1 MLLAPNYKIESE
13 CIAKVLIKSKAVQK
27 NITNKNMNF
36 NFQNKIILAV
46 LLVVFQL
53 SFGQKKEETIG
64 SEVVNVVKPY
74 TPSISDAFKIQE
86 TPNLDDDGNAKK
98 ETIRYSIF
106 SFPVAST
113 FTPSKGKAE
122 GVDKSKKEKLFNN
135 YATLG
140 FGNYRVFNG
149 ELFVN
154 QELNNSDYV
163 AGVFRH
169 LSSQGGISA
178 VELDDRFYDTS
189 LGLTYGANYNN
200 MSWNFD
206 LGFQNQIYNW
216 YGLPQDFG
224 NTLTPSNRSNLLY
237 GINPQ
242 HNYNTLSA
250 GAKVEFND
258 GILKEATTKFSR
270 FTDSF
275 KSAENRFYI
284 KPSLQFNVMDQFIKT
299 NVIVDYVG
307 GSFEKNYQNTNT
319 EAIKYGYTNLGL
331 APSFVV
337 LKDDWTLN
345 LGASVFYSMDNQN
358 SSNKLYVYPNI
369 NASYKVV
376 GDLMIFYAGAEG
388 SLEQNSYQDFVNQ
401 NAFLS
406 PTLNVAPTDKQ
417 YDVFAGL
424 KGKLASNVS
433 YNIKGSYGLEK
444 NRALFKSN
452 DYTENS
458 TNQDYAFGNSMQV
471 VYDEMKTLRFSGDLK
486 ASFSD
491 AVTFG
496 IGGVFSDYTN
506 AFQAEA
512 WNLPTIQLNSS
523 IDVIITEKWYAGA
536 TVFYVG
542 DRKDLKI
549 NNDIVYIV
557 PPSPVT
563 LKSYFDANAH
573 VGYKYNSQL
582 TGFVRANNI
591 ANQGYQKWLNY
602 PVQAFQIVLGAN
614 YKFDF

>member
-1 MLLAPNYKIESE
+1 M
-13 CIAKVLIKSKAVQK
+13 
-27 NITNKNMNF
+27 KNMNF
-36 NFQNKIILAV
+36 NFQNKIILTAF
-46 LLVVFQL
+46 LVAFQL
-53 SFGQKKEETIG
+53 TVAQKKEETIG

-74 TPSISDAFKIQE
+74 TPTISDAFKIKE
-86 TPNLDDDGNAKK
+86 MPNLDDDGNAKK
-98 ETIRYSIF
+98 EIIRYTIF

-122 GVDKSKKEKLFNN
+122 GVDKTKQARLFNN

-140 FGNYRVFNG
+140 FGNYRVLNG

-154 QELNNSDYV
+154 QELGKNDYV

-169 LSSQGGISA
+169 LSSQGGISG

-189 LGLTYGANYNN
+189 VGLTYGANYNS

-216 YGLPQDFG
+216 YGLPEDFG
-224 NTLTPSNRSNLLY
+224 NTLSPSDRATLVN
-237 GINPQ
+237 GIDPQ

-250 GAKVEFND
+250 GAKVEIND
-258 GILKEATTKFSR
+258 GFVKEAIVKFSR
-270 FTDSF
+270 FTDDF

-284 KPSLQFNVMDQFIKT
+284 KPSVQFNVMDQFIKT
-299 NVIVDYVG
+299 NIIVDYVG
-307 GSFEKNYQNTNT
+307 GSFEKSYQNNNT
-319 EAIKYGYTNLGL
+319 QGLKYGYTNFGL

-345 LGASVFYSMDNQN
+345 LGASVFYSMDNQ
-358 SSNKLYVYPNI
+358 SNNNTLFIYPNI

-388 SLEQNSYQDFVNQ
+388 SLEQNSYQDFANE

-406 PTLNVAPTDKQ
+406 PTLNITPTDKQ
-417 YDVFAGL
+417 YDIFAGL
-424 KGKLASNVS
+424 KGKLTTNVS
-433 YNIKGSYGLEK
+433 YNIKGSYQLEK
-444 NRALFKSN
+444 NKALFKSN
-452 DYTENS
+452 DYTENKS
-458 TNQDYAFGNSMQV
+458 NQDYAFGNSMQV
-471 VYDEMKTLRFSGDLK
+471 VSDDMKTLRFSGDLR
-486 ASFSD
+486 ASFSND
-491 AVTFG
+491 VTFG
-496 IGGVFSDYTN
+496 IGGEFSTYTN
-506 AFQAEA
+506 TFQAEA
-512 WNLPTIQLNSS
+512 WNLPTVRLNSS
-523 IDVIITEKWYAGA
+523 LDVAITEKLYAGA
-536 TVFYVG
+536 TIFYVG

-549 NNDIVYIV
+549 NNDIIYVV
-557 PPSPVT
+557 PPAPIT

-573 VGYKYNSQL
+573 AGYKFNEQL

-602 PVQAFQIVLGAN
+602 PVQAFQVFLGAN

>member
-1 MLLAPNYKIESE
+1 
-13 CIAKVLIKSKAVQK
+13 
-27 NITNKNMNF
+27 MNF
-36 NFQNKIILAV
+36 NFQNKIILTAF
-46 LLVVFQL
+46 LVAFQL
-53 SFGQKKEETIG
+53 TVAQKKEETIG

-74 TPSISDAFKIQE
+74 TPTISDAFKIKE
-86 TPNLDDDGNAKK
+86 MPNLDDDGNAKK
-98 ETIRYSIF
+98 EIIRYTIF

-122 GVDKSKKEKLFNN
+122 GVDKTKQARLFNN

-140 FGNYRVFNG
+140 FGNYRVLNG

-154 QELNNSDYV
+154 QELGKNDYV

-169 LSSQGGISA
+169 LSSQGGISG

-189 LGLTYGANYNN
+189 VGLTYGANYNS

-216 YGLPQDFG
+216 YGLPEDFG
-224 NTLTPSNRSNLLY
+224 NTLSPSDRATLLN
-237 GINPQ
+237 GIDPQ

-258 GILKEATTKFSR
+258 GFVKETIVKFSR
-270 FTDSF
+270 FTDDF

-284 KPSLQFNVMDQFIKT
+284 KPSGQFNVMDQFIKT
-299 NVIVDYVG
+299 NIIVDYVG
-307 GSFEKNYQNTNT
+307 GSFEKSYQNNNT
-319 EAIKYGYTNLGL
+319 QGLKYGYTNFGL

-345 LGASVFYSMDNQN
+345 LGASVFYSMDNQ
-358 SSNKLYVYPNI
+358 SNNNTVFIYPNI

-388 SLEQNSYQDFVNQ
+388 SLEQNSYQDFANE

-406 PTLNVAPTDKQ
+406 PTLNITPTDKQ
-417 YDVFAGL
+417 YDIFAGL
-424 KGKLASNVS
+424 KGKLTTNVS
-433 YNIKGSYGLEK
+433 YNIKGSYQLEK
-444 NRALFKSN
+444 NKALFKSN
-452 DYTENS
+452 DYTENNG
-458 TNQDYAFGNSMQV
+458 NQDYAFGNSMQV
-471 VYDEMKTLRFSGDLK
+471 VYDDMKTLRFSGDLR
-486 ASFSD
+486 ASFSND
-491 AVTFG
+491 ITFS
-496 IGGVFSDYTN
+496 IGGEFSTYTN
-506 AFQAEA
+506 TFQAEA
-512 WNLPTIQLNSS
+512 WNLPSVRLNSS
-523 IDVIITEKWYAGA
+523 LDVAITEKLYAGA

-549 NNDIVYIV
+549 NNDIIYVV
-557 PPSPVT
+557 PPAPIT

-573 VGYKYNSQL
+573 VGYKFNEQL

-602 PVQAFQIVLGAN
+602 PVQAFQVVLGAN